1 MLQESLGGCT
11 RTILFG
17 TVDFSSSEG
26 SLATDDFLH
35 NAKKVKTKPWMRH
48 VFNKTN
54 VIEKYITEIGNVNT
68 DIGNIC
74 TKRNNIPFT
83 EEDINMVSKELEE
96 NQKMISE
103 KIKRAKFLKNIK
115 NRWLEVYRNFE
126 PEPMPVPETQ
136 PEPEM
141 TEKQYFES
149 DSFQKYLSRYAEK
162 RVKIGEEHVENVN
175 SQAEIMNKV
184 LKKLC
189 TRSRILRKN
198 VDRSMSVMS
207 KHMHKL
213 KEKAYILQQFL
224 SSNEMSFKNTN
235 QRCADNWEDFKM
247 FFDSSTDLVG
257 SSIKSNKDIITM
269 LCKISASL
277 KHLRIVDELKIFER
291 KSYEFLAPCIKDVCI
306 FLFVLCYI
314 LLIILCFI

>member
-103 KIKRAKFLKNIK
+103 KIDPVNSIFFSRRHLVLPLLVSL
-115 NRWLEVYRNFE
+115 RLLFE
-126 PEPMPVPETQ
+126 
-136 PEPEM
+136 
-141 TEKQYFES
+141 
-149 DSFQKYLSRYAEK
+149 
-162 RVKIGEEHVENVN
+162 VN
-175 SQAEIMNKV
+175 SQTELAP
-184 LKKLC
+184 L
-189 TRSRILRKN
+189 S
-198 VDRSMSVMS
+198 
-207 KHMHKL
+207 
-213 KEKAYILQQFL
+213 L
-224 SSNEMSFKNTN
+224 SSSHSY
-235 QRCADNWEDFKM
+235 
-247 FFDSSTDLVG
+247 SSRV
-257 SSIKSNKDIITM
+257 
-269 LCKISASL
+269 
-277 KHLRIVDELKIFER
+277 
-291 KSYEFLAPCIKDVCI
+291 
-306 FLFVLCYI
+306 
-314 LLIILCFI
+314 